1 MEHIEL
7 IFRLESGLKRTIYV
21 PIELDLELEISLKK
35 LTFEQFFEDNSFS
48 RTNSVGTYRAH
59 L

>member
-21 PIELDLELEISLKK
+21 PIELDLELEISLKNF
-35 LTFEQFFEDNSFS
+35 TFEQFFEDNYFS
-48 RTNSVGTYRAH
+48 RTNSNRV
-59 L
+59 